1 MEARNIFFPY
11 CIQRVKTD
19 GYILLNRNYKPLG
32 SQSGDWV
39 EYETNQSVAP
49 LKITAATAKKLSWD
63 GSGDLDRIYLYSDSC
78 IPTDGAAHMDA
89 YLKRLAVLM
98 AIQC

>member
-11 CIQRVKTD
+11 CIQSVKTG

-32 SQSGDWV
+32 IQSGEWV
-39 EYETNQSVAP
+39 KYETDPSVAP
-49 LKITAATAKKLSWD
+49 LEISVATAKKLSWD

-78 IPTDGAAHMDA
+78 IPTDGAVHMES